1 MSFGR
6 LSIKARLAGLL
17 VFVNALLFLSAGY
30 AWYAISKLN
39 TQLESSLALE
49 SRLAAAS
56 DLTRRAQV
64 DFKKQVQEWKDLLIR
79 GHDPALGEKY
89 LKAFRERSAIVK
101 DELTAFAAQAPGVG
115 LSPALAQKALAEH
128 DELDRKY
135 EAALKA
141 YKTGDPMT
149 TFDVDLA
156 VRGIDRAPT
165 DHIDGIVAEVHTQ
178 AESLARET
186 QRSAAAEK
194 SSLVAGLTLLAIM
207 AALVSAITGWLTIAS
222 ITRRLKLATEVA
234 RTVASGDL
242 TARIEPG
249 RNDELG
255 QLLRSLRDMNDSLAS
270 VVGRVR
276 QSAESVSS
284 AATQIAAGNN
294 DLSSRTEEQASS
306 LEETAASIEEMT
318 ATVNQNAQNAGQ
330 ANQLAAG
337 AAGVAQRGGDA
348 VGQVVTTME
357 GDPGQLAQDRRHH
370 RRHRRRSR
378 SRPTSWRS
386 TPRSRPR
393 APANRAAAS
402 RWSPAR
408 CAASRSARPTPRA
421 RSRRSITDSVERVN
435 AGARIADDA
444 GNTMQEIVSSVSR
457 VSQLIGEI
465 ATATNEQSSGIAQ
478 ANQAVGE
485 LDKATQQNAAL
496 VEESTAA
503 SESLKRLAID
513 MANAVAVFKLDDR
526 ASAPVALAGP
536 SAHAPALAAA
546 AHAQPR
552 IAASR
557 SKSLAPAGGRD
568 EWKEF

>member
-1 MSFGR
+1 MSLGH
-6 LSIKARLAGLL
+6 LSVKARLAGLL

-79 GHDPALGEKY
+79 GHDPVLGEKY
-89 LKAFRERSAIVK
+89 IKAFRERSAIVK

-115 LSPALAQKALAEH
+115 LSPALARKALAEH
-128 DELDRKY
+128 DELDGKY

-165 DHIDGIVAEVHTQ
+165 DHIDGIVAEVHAQ

-186 QRSAAAEK
+186 RRSAAAEK
-194 SSLVAGLTLLAIM
+194 SSLVAGLTLLAIV

-222 ITRRLKLATEVA
+222 ITRRLKLATEIA

-255 QLLRSLRDMNDSLAS
+255 QLLRSLRDMNDSLAA

-330 ANQLAAG
+330 ANQVAAG

-348 VGQVVTTME
+348 VGQVVKTME
-357 GDPGQLAQDRRHH
+357 GIQASSRKIADIIGVIDSIAFQTNILALNAAVEAARAGEQGRGFAVVAGEVRSLAQ
-370 RRHRRRSR
+370 
-378 SRPTSWRS
+378 
-386 TPRSRPR
+386 
-393 APANRAAAS
+393 
-402 RWSPAR
+402 
-408 CAASRSARPTPRA
+408 RSADAA
-421 RSRRSITDSVERVN
+421 REIKGLITDSVERVN

-457 VSQLIGEI
+457 VSQLISEI

-536 SAHAPALAAA
+536 SAHAPALVAAPQ
-546 AHAQPR
+546 AQAR
-552 IAASR
+552 IAAGR
-557 SKSLAPAGGRD
+557 SKSLAPAGGSD